1 MTFARVCVG
10 VRSRLRGMRPKSSHM
25 FHLLRQ
31 KEEVH
36 ELGLE
41 NSRLASLLCKLKA
54 ASRWK
59 QLVEQGKLHRQL
71 LQAQQVGT
79 KETAHLHMQESARHK
94 ENLHRGA
101 VNLKTS
107 LIPSR
112 GRSPVASRPSE

>member
-1 MTFARVCVG
+1 MTFARVCV
-10 VRSRLRGMRPKSSHM
+10 RSRSRGMRPKSSHM

-79 KETAHLHMQESARHK
+79 KETAHLHKQESARHK

-101 VNLKTS
+101 VNLKT
-107 LIPSR
+107 P
-112 GRSPVASRPSE
+112 

>member
-1 MTFARVCVG
+1 
-10 VRSRLRGMRPKSSHM
+10 M

-54 ASRWK
+54 LSRWK
-59 QLVEQGKLHRQL
+59 EVVEQGKLHRQL

-79 KETAHLHMQESARHK
+79 KVTARLHKQESARHEEK
-94 ENLHRGA
+94 NEL
-101 VNLKTS
+101 S